1 MSTSDLSTDSAD
13 GAEQDQPIAE
23 AALTSALQ
31 PSVAVSKDGSAQ
43 LTAAAAPKRSTAPL
57 EDIVFEEEFVNG
69 LKKIFEEM
77 ISFNRVLGL
86 KIHDLG
92 PAQVR
97 ARIEMKPE
105 LVGHFSYN
113 RIHGG
118 VISAGLD
125 AMGGLAVMAAIGAR
139 HMDEVPMQRLR
150 RFANLGTIDLRI
162 DYLRP
167 GIGAHFDLHA
177 QVLRLGSRVAS
188 TRMEFFGPDGTLL
201 STGSG
206 AYIVS

>member
-1 MSTSDLSTDSAD
+1 MSTSDLSPDSGH
-13 GAEQDQPIAE
+13 GAEQDLPIAE

-43 LTAAAAPKRSTAPL
+43 LTAAAARKRSTAPL
-57 EDIVFEEEFVNG
+57 ENIVFEEEFVNG

-177 QVLRLGSRVAS
+177 HVLRLGSRVAS